1 MNIARENFW
10 SRSIGFIRRTYQ
22 TYSEGHV
29 GLSAAALAYYGIFS
43 LVPLF
48 LLLAGIS
55 GFILQSNPELSGQVI
70 EILQSLVVSLFPAGG
85 ELASD
90 MVEFLTRGAVSLT
103 IGSVIFLSWAAS
115 NFFVALSFAI
125 AEIFKCQATF
135 WRSRLAGLL
144 LPLIGGLGLIVIS
157 ILNLG
162 FGFVLRYIPE
172 GPWESWLSGIVP
184 IAVITAVMFSIY
196 RFMPQVS
203 PGNLPA
209 ALAALGVAIGFDLL
223 RRLLP
228 IFIPRSSYEAIYGP
242 LAGLALILLG
252 FYIAMSILL
261 VGAVILADFTSKNPQ
276 PRKSE
281 VGVDHLE
288 GRADRG

>member
-1 MNIARENFW
+1 M
-10 SRSIGFIRRTYQ
+10 
-22 TYSEGHV
+22 
-29 GLSAAALAYYGIFS
+29 AYYGIFS
-43 LVPLF
+43 LIPLF

-55 GFILQSNPELSGQVI
+55 GFILQNNPELSGQVI

-85 ELASD
+85 QLASD
-90 MVEFLTRGAVSLT
+90 MVNFLTRGAASLT
-103 IGSVIFLSWAAS
+103 VSSVVFLSWSAS

-125 AEIFKCQATF
+125 AEIFKCQPTF

-144 LPLIGGLGLIVIS
+144 LPLIGGLGLILVS

-162 FGFVLRYIPE
+162 FGFLLRYVPD
-172 GPWESWLSGIVP
+172 GPWESWLGNIIP
-184 IAVITAVMFSIY
+184 LAVVTGVMFAIY
-196 RFMPQVS
+196 RFLPQVS
-203 PGNLPA
+203 PGNIPA
-209 ALAALGVAIGFDLL
+209 ALGAFGVAIGFDLL

-228 IFIPRSSYEAIYGP
+228 IFIPRSNYEAIYGP

-276 PRKSE
+276 PQKSE

-288 GRADRG
+288 GRTDRG

>member
-1 MNIARENFW
+1 MSIARGNFW
-10 SRSIGFIRRTYQ
+10 SLSLKFIRRTYQ
-22 TYSEGHV
+22 TYSDGHV

-43 LVPLF
+43 LIPLF

-55 GFILQSNPELSGQVI
+55 GFILQNNPELTQEVV
-70 EILQSLVVSLFPAGG
+70 EVLQSLVISLFPTGG
-85 ELASD
+85 ELASN
-90 MVEFLTRGAVSLT
+90 MVSFLTRGAVSLT
-103 IGSVIFLSWAAS
+103 VGSVIFLSWAAS
-115 NFFVALSFAI
+115 NFFVALSFAMS
-125 AEIFKCQATF
+125 AIFKSEANF
-135 WRSRLAGLL
+135 WRGRLAGLL
-144 LPLIGGLGLIVIS
+144 MPLVGGLGLILVS
-157 ILNLG
+157 ILNIG
-162 FGFVLRYIPE
+162 FGFLLRYVPE
-172 GPWESWLSGIVP
+172 GPWQSWASNVVP
-184 IAVITAVMFSIY
+184 LIVITAVMFAIY
-196 RFMPQVS
+196 RYLPQVS
-203 PGNLPA
+203 PGKVPA

-276 PRKSE
+276 ARKGE

-288 GRADRG
+288 GRTDRG